1 MQIIYTVFVIL
12 GIGFNV
18 FISTQ
23 GIGATQA
30 QLDKKKMVAMGIV
43 FGFLEMIMLS
53 VGYGVSILLERSYGL
68 IASRSIDKKLAAIF
82 MIIIGMHVIY
92 QGIQKSSLKEC
103 REEPLKWK
111 NYVAQATVVSLKSGV
126 VGACLPSVSVGHW
139 IEAILIWGLTALL
152 ATLGF
157 CQGYFKGYTKRKMAC
172 WISGV
177 ALLSGA
183 AAVLFRMPA

>member
-43 FGFLEMIMLS
+43 FGLLEMIMLS

-103 REEPLKWK
+103 REEM
-111 NYVAQATVVSLKSGV
+111 
-126 VGACLPSVSVGHW
+126 C
-139 IEAILIWGLTALL
+139 I
-152 ATLGF
+152 
-157 CQGYFKGYTKRKMAC
+157 RD
-172 WISGV
+172 
-177 ALLSGA
+177 
-183 AAVLFRMPA
+183 R